1 MQGNRVLS
9 LIHLGWLKS
18 VLLVDNFCCQLYS
31 LKNHHP
37 PVNVQVVHHMQG
49 VPAACSPYEANAAKP
64 SEAPSGP
71 LLAVQGPYC
80 RWGRIGFGTVDP
92 SCLSPRHRVAHPPT
106 VPLHV
111 NPFIPNLPCQVLC
124 PLHTDTCTGCPK
136 KNALSEFSRIC
147 VGTNFFGYF
156 CYFEQAS
163 LQPSN

>member
-1 MQGNRVLS
+1 MTIDQAEATM
-9 LIHLGWLKS
+9 HLEVCRAIGFCPLYTLVGSKVFYWLTTK
-18 VLLVDNFCCQLYS
+18 NS
-31 LKNHHP
+31 LKNHRP

-49 VPAACSPYEANAAKP
+49 LLAACSPYEATAAKP

-111 NPFIPNLPCQVLC
+111 NPFIPNLPSWVLC
-124 PLHTDTCTGCPK
+124 PLYTDTCRDPC
-136 KNALSEFSRIC
+136 LR
-147 VGTNFFGYF
+147 
-156 CYFEQAS
+156 
-163 LQPSN
+163 L

>member
-1 MQGNRVLS
+1 MTIDQAEATMHLEVCRALGFLS
-9 LIHLGWLKS
+9 LRHIGWLKS
-18 VLLVDNFCCQLYS
+18 VLPVDNFCCQLYS
-31 LKNHHP
+31 LKTLCP

-49 VPAACSPYEANAAKP
+49 VLAACSPYEANAAKP

-111 NPFIPNLPCQVLC
+111 NPFIPNLPCRVLC
-124 PLHTDTCTGCPK
+124 PLHTDTCRDPC
-136 KNALSEFSRIC
+136 LR
-147 VGTNFFGYF
+147 
-156 CYFEQAS
+156 
-163 LQPSN
+163 L